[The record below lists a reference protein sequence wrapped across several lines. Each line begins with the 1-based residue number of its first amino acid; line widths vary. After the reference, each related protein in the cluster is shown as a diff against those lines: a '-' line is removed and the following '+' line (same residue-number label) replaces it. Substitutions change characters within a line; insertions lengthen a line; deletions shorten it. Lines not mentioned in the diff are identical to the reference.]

1 MLNNLKIYSNFSYAK
16 LNLKINSTN
25 VEAITTKLTIVK
37 IVDDNPMTMK
47 ILVILC
53 KFMFRFQNFNPF
65 FINAQSFFKC
75 QMFFSTMQSPVENF

>member
-16 LNLKINSTN
+16 FSLNLNSTN
-25 VEAITTKLTIVK
+25 VEATTTKLTIAK

-53 KFMFRFQNFNPF
+53 KFMFRFQIFNALF
-65 FINAQSFFKC
+65 TNAQSFIKC
-75 QMFFSTMQSPVENF
+75 QMLFSTMQSLV